1 MTAAEKRLSQTEPGQ
16 VGKHEKVC
24 SSEEGE
30 TDARVQDSGRWLS
43 QPEIGEVGKHEKVC
57 SFEGGR
63 ENRCQS
69 TRLRSGEVGW
79 I

>member
-30 TDARVQDSGRWLS
+30 TDARAQDSGLERWAGS
-43 QPEIGEVGKHEKVC
+43 EQGAPAPYIKGTGSH
-57 SFEGGR
+57 
-63 ENRCQS
+63 
-69 TRLRSGEVGW
+69 
-79 I
+79 